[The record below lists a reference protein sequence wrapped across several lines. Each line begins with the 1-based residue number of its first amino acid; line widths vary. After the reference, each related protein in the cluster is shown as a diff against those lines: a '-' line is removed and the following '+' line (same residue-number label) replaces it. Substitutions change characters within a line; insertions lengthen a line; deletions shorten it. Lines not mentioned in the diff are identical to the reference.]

1 MSILL
6 SVTELLPDFSHS
18 NWNVWNA
25 KVVGDGS
32 SWWCWSQQQ
41 QQQARVRRHKLPR
54 NAHQGKNP
62 GHGAKVEKP
71 IGWIGF
77 YDGLFYIQIGA
88 WPSFTAHLTSQ
99 HHSQYS
105 WELRGKMIPN
115 WNWWMIF
122 KYFAGTHCWVY
133 GVHTQNNITSLR
145 NPMCTPM
152 QSYSVVLTQLNEE
165 SQRRWIFWD
174 EKISEL
180 WHFREMTLLYIAGG
194 DKTL

>member
-25 KVVGDGS
+25 KVVVGDGS
-32 SWWCWSQQQ
+32 SWCSQQHQ

-54 NAHQGKNP
+54 NAHQGKNS

-88 WPSFTAHLTSQ
+88 WPSFMAHLTSAIRNI
-99 HHSQYS
+99 HGNSGGRWFPIETDGWYLNILLEHIVGFMEY
-105 WELRGKMIPN
+105 
-115 WNWWMIF
+115 
-122 KYFAGTHCWVY
+122 THRTTSPHLETQC
-133 GVHTQNNITSLR
+133 VHLCSPIL
-145 NPMCTPM
+145 
-152 QSYSVVLTQLNEE
+152 
-165 SQRRWIFWD
+165 
-174 EKISEL
+174 
-180 WHFREMTLLYIAGG
+180 
-194 DKTL
+194 